1 MSLSVASASIFLR
14 KYASSQVDKRKAG
27 RLAMAIQVA
36 FQELGVFQTSNTK
49 VPLQDDDAM
58 PFQKVQVIENMERK
72 ADLAKIVNP
81 MKGTLTSAAEA
92 QSLQQAEA
100 AIEKALH
107 PEIKK
112 REVTMS
118 MRREGLVVSLKE
130 MGFFGSGSSA
140 VRPDSLDAISRLAG
154 VLKQRR
160 ENLRIEGHTD
170 DIPIHNLHF
179 ASNWELS
186 TTRATEM
193 IRILVTQ
200 YGLPASHLSAAGYG
214 EFHPVASNKTAE
226 GRAQN
231 RRLDIVILTP
241 FQGAIDNP
249 TPSTPEIGP
258 APGPT
263 VSPQTLP

>member
-1 MSLSVASASIFLR
+1 
-14 KYASSQVDKRKAG
+14 
-27 RLAMAIQVA
+27 
-36 FQELGVFQTSNTK
+36 VFQTSNTK

-58 PFQKVQVIENMERK
+58 PFQKVQVVENVERK
-72 ADLAKIVNP
+72 MDVARIVNP
-81 MKGTLTSAAEA
+81 MKGTLSSAGEAKSLQEA
-92 QSLQQAEA
+92 QV

-112 REVTMS
+112 REVSMS

-130 MGFFGSGSSA
+130 MGFYGSGSA
-140 VRPDSLDAISRLAG
+140 NVRPDSLDAIARLAG

-160 ENLRIEGHTD
+160 ENLRVEGHTD
-170 DIPIHNLHF
+170 NIPIHNSRF

-193 IRILVTQ
+193 IRILITQ
-200 YGLPASHLSAAGYG
+200 YDLPASRLSAAGYG

-241 FQGAIDNP
+241 FQSMIESPDDSNQAI
-249 TPSTPEIGP
+249 EP
-258 APGPT
+258 AP
-263 VSPQTLP
+263 SPPAPRQPLP

>member
-1 MSLSVASASIFLR
+1 
-14 KYASSQVDKRKAG
+14 
-27 RLAMAIQVA
+27 
-36 FQELGVFQTSNTK
+36 
-49 VPLQDDDAM
+49 
-58 PFQKVQVIENMERK
+58 
-72 ADLAKIVNP
+72 
-81 MKGTLTSAAEA
+81 
-92 QSLQQAEA
+92 
-100 AIEKALH
+100 
-107 PEIKK
+107 
-112 REVTMS
+112 
-118 MRREGLVVSLKE
+118 
-130 MGFFGSGSSA
+130 
-140 VRPDSLDAISRLAG
+140 LDAISRLAG